1 MSRPQNKKELYN
13 LQHAQKRNVVER
25 AFGVFKERFQIIE
38 VGCEYSIS
46 IQVRLFL
53 ALCALHN
60 FILASDAGDIQIWSV
75 DSDPGLATEPPLT
88 GYERWADSLEFP
100 DLHGSITLEEQE
112 AADIRR
118 DQIAEAMW
126 LSYQE
131 ELQHRQ
137 EA

>member
-1 MSRPQNKKELYN
+1 M
-13 LQHAQKRNVVER
+13 VER
-25 AFGVFKERFQIIE
+25 AFGVFKECFQIIE
-38 VGCEYSIS
+38 VGCEYSIGV
-46 IQVRLFL
+46 QVRLFL

-60 FILASDAGDIQIWSV
+60 FILANDAGDIQFWSV
-75 DSDPGLATEPPLT
+75 DSDPGSAAEPPLT
-88 GYERWADSLEFP
+88 GYEHGADSLEFP
-100 DLHGSITLEEQE
+100 DLHGSITLEERE

-131 ELQHRQ
+131 ELQHRR